1 MNCVLEWV
9 NYMPLL
15 NSFCFSLLLRLVLS
29 RGVVLFVQTSRE
41 TLQYR
46 RPDATQT
53 WCQILRLFHALSTKD
68 DGTLLCQI
76 SYTWPIT
83 IKNTLF
89 PLMDPDRR
97 KDKNQPTIHSLEVAI
112 DKTFYLNIF
121 RHLIRI
127 QYQTGWKRNRNDRK
141 IVKIFRRDLK
151 NENVFSKSFQH
162 SSTWPKKERHYA
174 ESRKRYWRKK
184 PTFEN
189 ILVIKGN
196 N

>member
-1 MNCVLEWV
+1 MNCVVEWV
-9 NYMPLL
+9 NSAPLL
-15 NSFCFSLLLRLVLS
+15 NSLYFSLLVSLILS
-29 RGVVLFVQTSRE
+29 SLCYLYKLAEGLCCTEDLMLLKHDVRCSDYSVLF
-41 TLQYR
+41 
-46 RPDATQT
+46 P
-53 WCQILRLFHALSTKD
+53 LRMMA
-68 DGTLLCQI
+68 LCQI

-89 PLMDPDRR
+89 PLMNPDKR
-97 KDKNQPTIHSLEVAI
+97 KDKNQLTMHSLEVAI
-112 DKTFYLNIF
+112 HKTFYLNIF

-127 QYQTGWKRNRNDRK
+127 QYQMGWKRNRNDRK

-151 NENVFSKSFQH
+151 NENVFSRSFQH
-162 SSTWPKKERHYA
+162 SSTGPKKERHYA

-184 PTFEN
+184 LTFEN